1 MRHGVIAPRLRS
13 GEMATAEP
21 QGTSS
26 AAMVLPLRLRAKTM
40 CGKMINMRYGARK
53 LAELQEMLG
62 ALEQS
67 LAGMELADEG
77 RAGIGE

>member
-1 MRHGVIAPRLRS
+1 
-13 GEMATAEP
+13 
-21 QGTSS
+21 
-26 AAMVLPLRLRAKTM
+26 M